1 MFGLDKIS
9 WMQFSL
15 FLLYV
20 TIAWYAGVFTRA
32 WIEGKKNHKK
42 TLFEYDD
49 LDALPKEELQPIYV
63 SSSDFPKE
71 MIPNTK
77 PEDVEL
83 ITTLNE
89 DNGIDEG
96 YPLEQISE
104 KNLAD
109 SPDIL
114 KKIRIQQ

>member
-1 MFGLDKIS
+1 MVCRSVFPGLDRREKE
-9 WMQFSL
+9 QQENF
-15 FLLYV
+15 
-20 TIAWYAGVFTRA
+20 
-32 WIEGKKNHKK
+32 
-42 TLFEYDD
+42 FEYDD

-63 SSSDFPKE
+63 SSLDFPKE

-83 ITTLNE
+83 ITTLN
-89 DNGIDEG
+89 DDIGIDEG